1 MGAYT
6 WLVFSLIAAVLWGF
20 SYAVSEKVLQS
31 GISASLLSAIVGCVT
46 LPLYFTI
53 AALRHD
59 IRPGL
64 AVFAEKPGIL
74 VMAVLMAVGIA
85 VGNYLIL
92 HSIILKNATYAT
104 LIEITYPLF
113 TCLFAWL
120 LFRELQVNVYTAV
133 GALLIFSGLGII
145 FLKS

>member
-1 MGAYT
+1 MTYT
-6 WLVFSLIAAVLWGF
+6 WLLFSLTAAVLWGF
-20 SYAVSEKVLQS
+20 SYAVSERVLQS
-31 GISASLLSAIVGCVT
+31 GISPSLLSALVSCVT

-59 IRPGL
+59 LKPGL
-64 AVFAEKPGIL
+64 TVFMEKPGIL
-74 VMAVLMAVGIA
+74 IMAILMAIGIA

-113 TCLFAWL
+113 TCLFAWV
-120 LFRELQVNVYTAV
+120 LFREMQVNAYTAV